1 MPPPHTEQTMTTTIG
16 SYEIVIQADGAFF
29 LAIPPQA
36 LSLPD
41 APASVTAQITP
52 AGALRLIYLDGE
64 LLLPDFPNRYRQAI
78 QDAGQVLVGEI
89 AGQGI
94 VRGYHARWI
103 G

>member
-1 MPPPHTEQTMTTTIG
+1 MTTTIG
-16 SYEIVIQADGAFF
+16 SYEIVMQADGSFF
-29 LAIPPQA
+29 VAIPPQD
-36 LSLPD
+36 LSLAD

-52 AGALRLIYLDGE
+52 SGVLRLIYLDGE
-64 LLLPDFPNRYRQAI
+64 LLLPGFPSRYSQAI
-78 QDAGQVLVGEI
+78 QDAGQVLIGEI